1 MSVMQVRT
9 DQVQEATTDQLEAMR
24 ARSRELRLRT
34 SDLSAREQQLRETR
48 YPTPAGP
55 ERTQLDR
62 QWINARHDLTA
73 ATIELEGVNERIS
86 ELRVQRD
93 QARALALQPPPVTV
107 APPVEAPALA
117 NTGLSIL
124 ILFIAPIVL
133 ILVYR
138 LFTRGGVRDSSGL
151 ESSPR
156 LQRMEQAI
164 ESIAM
169 DVERLAEGQRFT
181 RRILA
186 ERHPESASRAQAG
199 SGSDTESTAQL

>member
-1 MSVMQVRT
+1 MQVR
-9 DQVQEATTDQLEAMR
+9 ATQLQDADTDQLEAMR

-34 SDLSAREQQLRETR
+34 SDLSVREQQLRETR
-48 YPTPAGP
+48 YQTPAGP

-62 QWINARHDLTA
+62 QWMNARHDLTA
-73 ATIELEGVNERIS
+73 ASIELEGVNERIS

-93 QARALALQPPPVTV
+93 QARALALQPPPVTA
-107 APPVEAPALA
+107 APPVEAPTLA
-117 NTGLSIL
+117 NAGVAMSV
-124 ILFIAPIVL
+124 LFIAPIVL

-138 LFTRGGVRDSSGL
+138 LFTRGGARDASGL

-156 LQRMEQAI
+156 FQRMEQAI

-181 RRILA
+181 TRILA
-186 ERHPESASRAQAG
+186 ERHPESASRAQAV
-199 SGSDTESTAQL
+199 SGSDTEPTAPL